1 MIKIN
6 GVVIKTPQSC
16 PIGIDDI
23 GPPPE
28 RNARGS
34 ALIDRVATKRKLELS
49 WGALSNAE
57 CSAILTAVKSVFFTV
72 EYPDPET
79 GAEKLIVCSA
89 SDKSAPMLKY
99 TGTTPY
105 WEGLQMILLER

>member
-6 GVVIKTPQSC
+6 GVVIKTPQTC
-16 PIGIDDI
+16 RIGIDDI
-23 GPPPE
+23 GSSEE

-34 ALIDRVATKRKLELS
+34 SLVDRVATKRRLELS
-49 WGALSNAE
+49 WGALSNAD
-57 CSAILTAVKSVFFTV
+57 CSTILTAVKSVFFTV

-79 GAEKLIVCSA
+79 GAEKLIVCRV
-89 SDKSAPMLKY
+89 SDKTAPMLKY

-105 WEGLQMILLER
+105 WEGLEMTLWER